1 MHPIVVAVGARA
13 LFAFYVDI
21 VFRQMLMLALNNSL
35 SLLIETAV
43 VDLF

>member
-21 VFRQMLMLALNNSL
+21 VFRQMLMLPLNNSL